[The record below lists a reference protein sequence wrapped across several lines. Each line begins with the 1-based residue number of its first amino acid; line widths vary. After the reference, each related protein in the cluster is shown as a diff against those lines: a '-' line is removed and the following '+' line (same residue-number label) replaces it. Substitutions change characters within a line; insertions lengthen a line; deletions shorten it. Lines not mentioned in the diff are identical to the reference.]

1 MAKRRTRAQKIAT
14 AKRRATQ
21 WLPTYEAGPVKESTP
36 ATRPLGFVNGFVKR
50 QIEASPSLGKI
61 QFPQA
66 KQPEKTTTKLY
77 FYNRVYLKRDLTKTA
92 ILATLALGLEL
103 VLYFG
108 LEKGRLN
115 LPF

>member
-21 WLPTYEAGPVKESTP
+21 WLPTYEAGSVKESTP
-36 ATRPLGFVNGFVKR
+36 ATTPLGFVKR

-66 KQPEKTTTKLY
+66 KQPENTTTKL
-77 FYNRVYLKRDLTKTA
+77 FSYNRVYLKRDLTKTA